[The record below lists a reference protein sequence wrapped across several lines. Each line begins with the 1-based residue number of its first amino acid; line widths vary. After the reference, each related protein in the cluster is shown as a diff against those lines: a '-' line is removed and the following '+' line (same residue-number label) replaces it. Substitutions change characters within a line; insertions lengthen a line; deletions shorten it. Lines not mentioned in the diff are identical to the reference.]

1 MLMRLARQT
10 YVRQYGE
17 FTYLFGKV
25 TAFDQIFRSAGPF
38 FAHITRQPRDRDAI
52 IDKIVRDYAD
62 APREMV
68 VKDFDEFFAPL
79 IAQKVILAGNSAE
92 ELDAQE
98 PFFTYD
104 CDDPK
109 TANDDK
115 FYTIEELESL
125 PAKLLEDYFA
135 EHPTLFTIQFDITQ
149 ACTERCRHCYVP
161 AYNSLF
167 LSYDKICEILD
178 EFREMGGLHVSLS
191 GGECMMH
198 RDIVKI
204 IKAIREHDCTVACL
218 SNLTVCTDEIIDALV
233 EADGTVQVSLY
244 STSPVIHDEVTR
256 RKGSWIE
263 TMGAILR
270 LREAQIPVRISCP
283 CLKINYKGYPNVMK
297 FADSLKMDAQTDF
310 IIMGKQDCDV
320 SNLCNRL
327 NLEET
332 RTLLQ
337 DVILK
342 AVPMN
347 SEYFSPGKKKLMLS
361 SSEWKKRKVCG
372 ACVNS
377 MCLNATGEYYPC
389 PGFAGVPLGNCYK
402 NSLHDVW
409 FNSEATKRIRAI
421 TGKDMGKCAECKDRD
436 YCSICL
442 CRNFNETGDMFT
454 PAEHFCKVAAINHEI
469 VDEKQRQ
476 MGEAANARRRW

>member
-1 MLMRLARQT
+1 MLMRLARQA

-25 TAFDQIFRSAGPF
+25 TAFDQVFRSAGPF
-38 FAHITRQPRDRDAI
+38 FAHITRRPKERDII
-52 IDKIVRDYAD
+52 IDEIVGDYVDAARD
-62 APREMV
+62 MV
-68 VKDFDEFFAPL
+68 ARDFDDFFAPL
-79 IAQKVILAGNSAE
+79 IEQKVVLAGESVE

-109 TANDDK
+109 TKKDDK
-115 FYTIEELESL
+115 TYTQEEIAAL
-125 PAKLLEDYFA
+125 PATLLDKYFA
-135 EHPTLFTIQFDITQ
+135 EHPTLFEIQLDVTQ

-161 AYNSLF
+161 EYNPIF
-167 LSYDKICEILD
+167 LPYGKICKVLD
-178 EFREMGGLHVSLS
+178 EFRELGGIHVALS

-198 RDIVKI
+198 KDFIKIV
-204 IKAIREHDCTVACL
+204 KAIRERDCVVACL

-244 STSPVIHDEVTR
+244 SMSPTIHDEVTR
-256 RKGSWIE
+256 RKGSWLE
-263 TMGAILR
+263 TMGAIMR
-270 LREAQIPVRISCP
+270 LRAAQIPLRISCP
-283 CLKINYKGYPNVMK
+283 CLRINYKGYPDVMK
-297 FADSLKMDAQTDF
+297 FAESLKMEAQTDF
-310 IIMGKQDCDV
+310 IIMGKQNCDT

-327 NLEET
+327 NLAET
-332 RTLLQ
+332 RELLQ

-347 SEYFSPGKKKLMLS
+347 SEYFSPGKKEHMLS
-361 SSEWKKRKVCG
+361 AEEWRKRKACG

-377 MCLNATGEYYPC
+377 LCLAANGDYYPC
-389 PGFAGVPLGNCYK
+389 PGFAGIPLGNCYK
-402 NSLHDVW
+402 DSLHHVW
-409 FNSEATKRIRAI
+409 LESEATKRVRAV
-421 TGKDMGKCAECKDRD
+421 TGDDFGGCADCQNRD
-436 YCSICL
+436 YCSTCM
-442 CRNFNETGDMFT
+442 CRNFNETGDMFK

-476 MGEAANARRRW
+476 MIEGANATKR